1 MIVMRKLILTAVLAI
16 GSFMMASAQKPTT
29 TYPYLYPQFIDGRVV
44 METGNKDEKKLN
56 IHLRADKLHYI
67 DNDIIKEAFLNDVK
81 AVEIGND
88 IFIPVFGRMMKVI
101 AKNDNGCVTAEI
113 LGDFEAAREA
123 KGAYGTSSTSSST
136 MKLTSLQTDAQVNQ
150 NYMNIFNEKDQGMEL
165 RVRTTYYLITPKFK
179 VKANKKDVDTSLPAN
194 AVADYKSFL
203 KANKVKWGD
212 PQSLLTVID
221 FLNNY

>member
-1 MIVMRKLILTAVLAI
+1 MRKLILTAVLAI

-81 AVEIGND
+81 AVEIG
-88 IFIPVFGRMMKVI
+88 
-101 AKNDNGCVTAEI
+101 
-113 LGDFEAAREA
+113 

-194 AVADYKSFL
+194 ATADYKSFL

>member
-1 MIVMRKLILTAVLAI
+1 MRKLILTAVLAI
-16 GSFMMASAQKPTT
+16 GPFMMASAQKPTT
-29 TYPYLYPQFIDGRVV
+29 TYPYLYPQFTDGRVV
-44 METGNKDEKKLN
+44 METGNMDEKKLN

-101 AKNDNGCVTAEI
+101 AKNDNGCVAAEI

-136 MKLTSLQTDAQVNQ
+136 MKLTSLQTDTQVNQ
-150 NYMNIFNEKDQGMEL
+150 NYMNIFNEKEQGMEL

-179 VKANKKDVDTSLPAN
+179 VKANKKDVDTSLPAY
-194 AVADYKSFL
+194 AATDYKSFL
-203 KANKVKWGD
+203 KSHKVKWSD
-212 PQSLLTVID
+212 PQSLLTVVD

>member
-1 MIVMRKLILTAVLAI
+1 MRKLILTAVLAI
-16 GSFMMASAQKPTT
+16 GPFMMASAQKPTT
-29 TYPYLYPQFIDGRVV
+29 TYPYLYPQFTDGRVV
-44 METGNKDEKKLN
+44 METGNMNEKKLN

-101 AKNDNGCVTAEI
+101 AKNDNGCVAAEI

-150 NYMNIFNEKDQGMEL
+150 NYMNIFNEKEQGMEL

-179 VKANKKDVDTSLPAN
+179 VKANKKDVDTSLPAC
-194 AVADYKSFL
+194 AATDYKSFL
-203 KANKVKWGD
+203 KSHKVKWSD
-212 PQSLLTVID
+212 PQSLLTVVD

>member
-101 AKNDNGCVTAEI
+101 AKNDNGCVAAEI

-194 AVADYKSFL
+194 AAADYKSFL
-203 KANKVKWGD
+203 KANKVKWSD

>member
-1 MIVMRKLILTAVLAI
+1 MRKLILTAVLAI
-16 GSFMMASAQKPTT
+16 GSFMIAGAQKPTT
-29 TYPYLYPQFIDGRVV
+29 TYPYLYPQFADGKVV

-67 DNDIIKEAFLNDVK
+67 DNDIIKEAFLTDVK

-88 IFIPVFGRMMKVI
+88 IFIPVFGRMMKVV
-101 AKNDNGCVTAEI
+101 AKNDNGCVAAEI
-113 LGDFEAAREA
+113 LGDFEAARET

-136 MKLTSLQTDAQVNQ
+136 MKLTSIQTDAQVNQ
-150 NYMNIFNEKDQGMEL
+150 NYMNILNEKDLGMEL
-165 RVRTTYYLITPKFK
+165 RVRTTYYLVTPKFK

-194 AVADYKSFL
+194 AAADYKSFL
-203 KANKVKWGD
+203 KSHKVKWSD